1 MYIHTGCLILISSS
15 KYLEKYGRTMFPMKV
30 EQFRGGHIL
39 VMLFFFLRGGIKK
52 I

>member
-30 EQFRGGHIL
+30 EQFRGEHIL
-39 VMLFFFLRGGIKK
+39 VMFFFLREGIKK